1 MVLES
6 GVARDCQHG
15 GGGARRGSEATE
27 SWGGSRY
34 IGRFLKIV
42 YQIAIFVYI
51 KCHYEVGYVQWHI
64 YQCLLFRFFSPING
78 GWPLVPRLDTQ
89 IRVG

>member
-1 MVLES
+1 MTWSHGSREWRSKGLS
-6 GVARDCQHG
+6 TWG

-42 YQIAIFVYI
+42 YQIAISVYI
-51 KCHYEVGYVQWHI
+51 KCHYEG
-64 YQCLLFRFFSPING
+64 
-78 GWPLVPRLDTQ
+78 
-89 IRVG
+89 